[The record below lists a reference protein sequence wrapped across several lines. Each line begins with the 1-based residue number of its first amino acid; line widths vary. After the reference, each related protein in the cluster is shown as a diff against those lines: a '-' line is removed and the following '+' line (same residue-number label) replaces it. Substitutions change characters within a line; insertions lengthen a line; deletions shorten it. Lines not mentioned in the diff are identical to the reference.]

1 MKDEEKNENE
11 ELTVVDES
19 FGDEAEGKIKKL
31 KEELKECRKKA
42 EEYLAGWQR
51 AKADFINARR
61 DEEKNL
67 EATAKYSNE
76 RLLYEMVKVLDSFS
90 HALAEPELE
99 EKWKTGFERIQNQ
112 LLQIMRGCGVG
123 EIEALNLKFDP
134 SEHESIDKE
143 EVESP
148 DDDHKVLAEIQKGY
162 KIYDKV
168 LRPAKVKIGVYQ
180 NKS

>member
-76 RLLYEMVKVLDSFS
+76 RLLYEIVKVLDSFEK
-90 HALAEPELE
+90 ALAEPEPE
-99 EKWKTGFERIQNQ
+99 EKWKTGFERIRNQ
-112 LLQIMRGCGVG
+112 LLQIIR
-123 EIEALNLKFDP
+123 
-134 SEHESIDKE
+134 
-143 EVESP
+143 
-148 DDDHKVLAEIQKGY
+148 
-162 KIYDKV
+162 
-168 LRPAKVKIGVYQ
+168 
-180 NKS
+180 